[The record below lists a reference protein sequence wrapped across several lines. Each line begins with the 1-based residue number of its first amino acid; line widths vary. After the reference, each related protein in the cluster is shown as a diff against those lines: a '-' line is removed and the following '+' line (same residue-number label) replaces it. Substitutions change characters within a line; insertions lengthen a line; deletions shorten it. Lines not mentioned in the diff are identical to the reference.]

1 MQRVRRQ
8 RRPAELKRGHAGV
21 RGARGARPVGH
32 GVQRPG
38 AGRVGAGL
46 HAVRVRIRPAAVHR
60 GHRAGRARAD
70 PHATGAL
77 AGAAGRVAAAGA
89 PAAPDAGQGPGG
101 PDHVA
106 GHQAARLGDAVRRR
120 AAAGRAGQL
129 LPSAGRGQRR
139 GDDERRQVRAP
150 AQHAHTHQGH
160 AQEPLVPGEQH
171 ALNSSPPPPSPWR
184 RPLPSPPREA
194 SPFWDSFVE
203 TYGVVGRG
211 LFRATPKTVRS
222 FLPKPPPMVLVLQG
236 GCCSDGETLRFE
248 MSFPMSFL
256 FEIRSPRSKTSVYC
270 FQTTTAIV
278 NFEKHRDRF
287 LFFQTVFNV

>member
-1 MQRVRRQ
+1 MLFRRRNTRTCMSSALPADRAQGHQTVEPADRRQRAREDRRPGRVQRVRRQ
-8 RRPAELKRGHAGV
+8 RRPAELERGHAGV

-46 HAVRVRIRPAAVHR
+46 HAVRVRVRPAAVHR

-77 AGAAGRVAAAGA
+77 ASAAGRVAAAGA
-89 PAAPDAGQGPGG
+89 PAAPHARQGPGG

-106 GHQAARLGDAVRRR
+106 GHQAARLGDAIRRGT
-120 AAAGRAGQL
+120 AARRAGQL

-160 AQEPLVPGEQH
+160 AQEPLVP
-171 ALNSSPPPPSPWR
+171 
-184 RPLPSPPREA
+184 RE
-194 SPFWDSFVE
+194 
-203 TYGVVGRG
+203 
-211 LFRATPKTVRS
+211 
-222 FLPKPPPMVLVLQG
+222 
-236 GCCSDGETLRFE
+236 
-248 MSFPMSFL
+248 
-256 FEIRSPRSKTSVYC
+256 
-270 FQTTTAIV
+270 
-278 NFEKHRDRF
+278 
-287 LFFQTVFNV
+287 